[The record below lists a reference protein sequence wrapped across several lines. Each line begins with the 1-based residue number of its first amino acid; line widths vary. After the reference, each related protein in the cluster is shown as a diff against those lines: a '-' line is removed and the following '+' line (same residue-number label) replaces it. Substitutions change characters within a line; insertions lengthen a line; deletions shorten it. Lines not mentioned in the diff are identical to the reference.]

1 MQGRNRRTEVFWQI
15 DRLSAGF
22 LTGWMPALA
31 VGIIVALSFAGRGAY
46 GQDTEPLTSPKC
58 PTCPIVI
65 PARPMSTKDWNDM
78 REKNARKLN
87 FDAANAER
95 KRLLD
100 DEASKLLILAKDL
113 KAKTDKLG
121 TEPLPPMVEKEAAM
135 IEFLAKDLKQK
146 MKLTVGTD

>member
-1 MQGRNRRTEVFWQI
+1 MQGRNRRTEGFWQI

-31 VGIIVALSFAGRGAY
+31 VGIIVALLFAGRGAY

>member
-1 MQGRNRRTEVFWQI
+1 MAFG
-15 DRLSAGF
+15 
-22 LTGWMPALA
+22 AL
-31 VGIIVALSFAGRGAY
+31 GAN

-65 PARPMSTKDWNDM
+65 AARPMSSKDWNDM

-113 KAKTDKLG
+113 KAKTEKLG
-121 TEPLPPMVEKEAAM
+121 SEPLPPMMEKEAAM

-146 MKLTVGTD
+146 MKLTVGAD